1 MKIKKGFVLEKVG
14 ESYLACATGKLA
26 REFSGLVKL
35 NETGAFI
42 WGLFANGDI
51 TIEAAA
57 DKMIAEYDISREIA
71 LRDIETFVG
80 NLMQNGILE

>member
-51 TIEAAA
+51 TPEVAA

-71 LRDIETFVG
+71 LRDIEAFAV
-80 NLMQNGILE
+80 NLKKNGILE

>member
-35 NETGAFI
+35 NDTGAFI

-51 TIEAAA
+51 TIEDAA

-71 LRDIETFVG
+71 LRDISAFAD
-80 NLMQNGILE
+80 NLKKNGILE

>member
-14 ESYLACATGKLA
+14 DSYLACATGKLA

-42 WGLFANGDI
+42 WNIFAESDASI
-51 TIEAAA
+51 DEAA
-57 DKMIAEYDISREIA
+57 DKVIAEFDISKEVA
-71 LRDIETFVG
+71 LADISAFVE
-80 NLMQNGILE
+80 NLNKNGIIE

>member
-1 MKIKKGFVLEKVG
+1 MKIKTGFVLEKVG

-42 WGLFANGDI
+42 WGLFANGDS

-71 LRDIETFVG
+71 LRDIETFAD
-80 NLMQNGILE
+80 NLKKNGILE

>member
-42 WGLFANGDI
+42 WGLIANGDI
-51 TIEAAA
+51 TLEVAA

-71 LRDIETFVG
+71 LRDIEAFAV
-80 NLMQNGILE
+80 NLKKNGILE